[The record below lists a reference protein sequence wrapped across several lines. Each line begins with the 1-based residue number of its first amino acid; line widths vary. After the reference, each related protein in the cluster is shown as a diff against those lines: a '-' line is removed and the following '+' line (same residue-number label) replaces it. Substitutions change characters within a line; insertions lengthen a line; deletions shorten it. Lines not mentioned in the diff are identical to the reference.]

1 MKRNSNKYNFWKSKL
16 FYRLV
21 SLLIALLLVA
31 YVGNLNN
38 GNIHL
43 SSGEQNSPLSA
54 IKTKTLTVPVQ
65 LNIDSSEYY
74 VSNYPKNVKVRLSG
88 PISLVDAANNTRN
101 FSVTANLRNMGIG
114 NHRVNLD
121 GEKFLSKGVK
131 ILEELNKMKEKQ
143 AFHVNGYLGLLIAIL
158 GGLVGLWLIYSGF
171 RFGHLLSMVI
181 GVVLVVL
188 ILVLSSSLTIIQPN
202 EAKAL
207 TFFGNYIG
215 TIRDAG
221 LFMTVP
227 FTDKE
232 PVSLRVRNF
241 NSQILKVNDSKGNPV
256 EIAAVI
262 VFKVVDTAKALFSV
276 DDYEQ
281 FVQIQSESAI
291 RHVASEYPYDT
302 FENEDA
308 LTLRSNPTE
317 VSDRLASELQER
329 LNVAG
334 VKIVETRL
342 THLAYATEIASA
354 MLQKQQSS
362 AILSARKII
371 VEGAVSITEDA
382 IDRLAKEANLE
393 LTDEQRLQIINNIM
407 VAIISERGTQPVI
420 NTGTQQ

>member
-1 MKRNSNKYNFWKSKL
+1 M
-16 FYRLV
+16 
-21 SLLIALLLVA
+21 
-31 YVGNLNN
+31 
-38 GNIHL
+38 
-43 SSGEQNSPLSA
+43 
-54 IKTKTLTVPVQ
+54 
-65 LNIDSSEYY
+65 
-74 VSNYPKNVKVRLSG
+74 
-88 PISLVDAANNTRN
+88 IS
-101 FSVTANLRNMGIG
+101 
-114 NHRVNLD
+114 
-121 GEKFLSKGVK
+121 
-131 ILEELNKMKEKQ
+131 MKEKN
-143 AFHVNGYLGLLIAIL
+143 AFHVNGYLGLVVAIIGALVGCWLAYHGYQGGQGSLIIL
-158 GGLVGLWLIYSGF
+158 G
-171 RFGHLLSMVI
+171 VI
-181 GVVLVVL
+181 ILAVV
-188 ILVLSSSLTIIQPN
+188 IIFSTSLTIIQPN

-227 FTDKE
+227 FTEKQR
-232 PVSLRVRNF
+232 VSLRVCNF

-262 VFKVVDTAKALFSV
+262 VYRVVDTAKALFSV

-281 FVQIQSESAI
+281 FVQIQSESAV

-302 FENEDA
+302 FEDEDA
-308 LTLRSNPTE
+308 ITLRSNPTE
-317 VSDRLASELQER
+317 VSDRLTAELQER

-334 VKIVETRL
+334 VEIIETRL

-354 MLQKQQSS
+354 MLQKQQSA

-382 IDRLAKEANLE
+382 IDRLAKEAHLN
-393 LTDEQRLQIINNIM
+393 LTDEQRLQVINNIM

>member
-1 MKRNSNKYNFWKSKL
+1 
-16 FYRLV
+16 
-21 SLLIALLLVA
+21 
-31 YVGNLNN
+31 
-38 GNIHL
+38 
-43 SSGEQNSPLSA
+43 
-54 IKTKTLTVPVQ
+54 
-65 LNIDSSEYY
+65 
-74 VSNYPKNVKVRLSG
+74 
-88 PISLVDAANNTRN
+88 
-101 FSVTANLRNMGIG
+101 
-114 NHRVNLD
+114 
-121 GEKFLSKGVK
+121 
-131 ILEELNKMKEKQ
+131 MKEKN
-143 AFHVNGYLGLLIAIL
+143 AFHVNGYLGLLIAI
-158 GGLVGLWLIYSGF
+158 
-171 RFGHLLSMVI
+171 I
-181 GVVLVVL
+181 GAVAGCWLVVRGYQAGRMGVIVTGGI
-188 ILVLSSSLTIIQPN
+188 ILAIVIIFSTSLTIIQPN
-202 EAKAL
+202 EAKVL

-227 FTDKE
+227 FTDKQR
-232 PVSLRVRNF
+232 VSLRVCNF

-262 VFKVVDTAKALFSV
+262 VYKVVDTAKALFSV

-281 FVQIQSESAI
+281 FVQIQSESAV

-302 FENEDA
+302 FEDDSA

-317 VSDRLASELQER
+317 VSNRLTAELQDR

-334 VKIVETRL
+334 VKIIETRL

-354 MLQKQQSS
+354 MLQKQQSA

-382 IDRLAKEANLE
+382 IDRLAKEAKLN

>member
-1 MKRNSNKYNFWKSKL
+1 
-16 FYRLV
+16 
-21 SLLIALLLVA
+21 
-31 YVGNLNN
+31 
-38 GNIHL
+38 
-43 SSGEQNSPLSA
+43 
-54 IKTKTLTVPVQ
+54 
-65 LNIDSSEYY
+65 
-74 VSNYPKNVKVRLSG
+74 
-88 PISLVDAANNTRN
+88 
-101 FSVTANLRNMGIG
+101 
-114 NHRVNLD
+114 
-121 GEKFLSKGVK
+121 
-131 ILEELNKMKEKQ
+131 MKEKN
-143 AFHVNGYLGLLIAIL
+143 AFHVNGYLGLLIAI
-158 GGLVGLWLIYSGF
+158 
-171 RFGHLLSMVI
+171 I
-181 GVVLVVL
+181 GAVAGCWLVVRGYQAGRMGGIVTGGI
-188 ILVLSSSLTIIQPN
+188 ILAIVIIFSTSLTIIQPN
-202 EAKAL
+202 EAKVL

-227 FTDKE
+227 FTDKQR
-232 PVSLRVRNF
+232 VSLRVCNF

-262 VFKVVDTAKALFSV
+262 VYKVVDTAKALFSV

-281 FVQIQSESAI
+281 FVQIQSESAV

-302 FENEDA
+302 FEDDSA

-317 VSDRLASELQER
+317 VSNRLTAELQDR

-334 VKIVETRL
+334 VKIIETRL

-354 MLQKQQSS
+354 MLQKQQSA

-382 IDRLAKEANLE
+382 IDRLAKEAKLN

>member
-1 MKRNSNKYNFWKSKL
+1 
-16 FYRLV
+16 
-21 SLLIALLLVA
+21 
-31 YVGNLNN
+31 
-38 GNIHL
+38 
-43 SSGEQNSPLSA
+43 
-54 IKTKTLTVPVQ
+54 
-65 LNIDSSEYY
+65 
-74 VSNYPKNVKVRLSG
+74 
-88 PISLVDAANNTRN
+88 
-101 FSVTANLRNMGIG
+101 
-114 NHRVNLD
+114 
-121 GEKFLSKGVK
+121 
-131 ILEELNKMKEKQ
+131 MKEKQ

-232 PVSLRVRNF
+232 PVSLRVRN
-241 NSQILKVNDSKGNPV
+241 
-256 EIAAVI
+256 
-262 VFKVVDTAKALFSV
+262 FKVVDTAKALFSV

>member
-1 MKRNSNKYNFWKSKL
+1 
-16 FYRLV
+16 
-21 SLLIALLLVA
+21 
-31 YVGNLNN
+31 
-38 GNIHL
+38 
-43 SSGEQNSPLSA
+43 
-54 IKTKTLTVPVQ
+54 
-65 LNIDSSEYY
+65 
-74 VSNYPKNVKVRLSG
+74 
-88 PISLVDAANNTRN
+88 
-101 FSVTANLRNMGIG
+101 MGDE
-114 NHRVNLD
+114 V
-121 GEKFLSKGVK
+121 E
-131 ILEELNKMKEKQ
+131 MKEKR
-143 AFHVNGYLGLLIAIL
+143 AFHVNGYLGLLVAII
-158 GGLVGLWLIYSGF
+158 GGLIGLWLVYSGF
-171 RFGHLLSMVI
+171 RSGRLVSVI
-181 GVVLVVL
+181 SGIILVVLVM
-188 ILVLSSSLTIIQPN
+188 ILASSLTIIQPN

-227 FTDKE
+227 FTDKQ

-262 VFKVVDTAKALFSV
+262 VFKVVDTSKALFSV

-281 FVQIQSESAI
+281 FVQIQSESAV

-317 VSDRLASELQER
+317 VSDRLTAELQER

-334 VKIVETRL
+334 VKVVETRL

-382 IDRLAKEANLE
+382 IDRLSKEANLD
-393 LTDEQRLQIINNIM
+393 LSDDQRLQIINNIM

-420 NTGTQQ
+420 NTGTKQ